1 VSGLIADRELGRR
14 GQRGYGQQAPGKHRD
29 GKQERERVAAQL
41 SKGVGPSGCSCG
53 REPRNSTTGEAT
65 ASNIMDS

>member
-1 VSGLIADRELGRR
+1 
-14 GQRGYGQQAPGKHRD
+14 
-29 GKQERERVAAQL
+29 L